1 MAEEMKVLSARQKL
15 LKRMLQN
22 RKAVFG
28 AVVLVVIIISAISA
42 PLLTRFNP
50 NEQDLDN
57 RLLPPSWTNLLGTD
71 NFGRDVFTRIL
82 YGGRI
87 SLQIGLISVGI
98 GVLFGCLIGLLGG
111 FYGGIIDGILMR
123 FVDILLALP
132 GFLLALSIVAA
143 LGPNLQNVM
152 IAVGISNIPRFARIM
167 RASVMQT
174 RELDYVTA
182 ALAAGASDFRIL
194 FKHVMPNSINP
205 VIVQASLG
213 LATAILAASG
223 LSFLGMGAQ
232 PPTPE
237 WGSMIAQA
245 RPFIRLA
252 HWIVTF
258 PGLAI
263 VVTVLALNL
272 VGDGLRDIFDPRLK
286 DN

>member
-1 MAEEMKVLSARQKL
+1 MKVLSTRQKL

-28 AVVLVVIIISAISA
+28 AVVLLVIIIGAISA

-98 GVLFGCLIGLLGG
+98 GVVFGCLIGLIGG

>member
-98 GVLFGCLIGLLGG
+98 GVVFGCLIGLIGG

>member
-1 MAEEMKVLSARQKL
+1 MKVLSTRQKL

-28 AVVLVVIIISAISA
+28 AVVLVIIIISAISA

-98 GVLFGCLIGLLGG
+98 GVVFGCLIGLIGG

>member
-1 MAEEMKVLSARQKL
+1 MAEELKALSARQKL

-28 AVVLVVIIISAISA
+28 AVVLTIIIISAIFA
-42 PLLTRFNP
+42 PLLTKFNP

-57 RLLPPSWTNLLGTD
+57 RLLAPSWRNLLGTD

-98 GVLFGCLIGLLGG
+98 GVVFGCLIGLVGG
-111 FYGGIIDGILMR
+111 FYGGVIDGILMR

-182 ALAAGASDFRIL
+182 ALAAGASDLRIL

>member
-1 MAEEMKVLSARQKL
+1 MAEEIKVLNARQKL

-28 AVVLVVIIISAISA
+28 AVVLVIIIISAISA

-98 GVLFGCLIGLLGG
+98 GVVFGCLIGLIGG